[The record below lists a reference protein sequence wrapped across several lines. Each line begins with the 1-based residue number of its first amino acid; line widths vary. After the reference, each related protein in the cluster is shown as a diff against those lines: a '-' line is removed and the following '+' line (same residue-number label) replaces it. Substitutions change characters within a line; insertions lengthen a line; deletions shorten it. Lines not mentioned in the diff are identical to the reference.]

1 MIEKSHLSQNL
12 KVLKNTG
19 KEFLITGFLPTTI
32 TKRASDLEMRISIE
46 KVITVNIITSQV
58 YPSTYMVRKGIDK

>member
-46 KVITVNIITSQV
+46 KVIVVNIINCESCQA
-58 YPSTYMVRKGIDK
+58 YMVRKGIDK

>member
-32 TKRASDLEMRISIE
+32 TKRASDLDVKVSIE